1 VVSLI
6 VLVLGSELFVV
17 ASMDIALLLGVST
30 AVVGLS
36 ATAIG
41 TSLPELTTSIV
52 CARHGHPE
60 MAAGNLIGSNIF
72 NLLLILGATSLVSPL
87 TSSGIGI
94 VDLGVMIGVTSLAL
108 AFMLGKPRVERGNGG
123 ILVLIYVAYIGSL
136 FLIPT

>member
-1 VVSLI
+1 
-6 VLVLGSELFVV
+6 
-17 ASMDIALLLGVST
+17 
-30 AVVGLS
+30 
-36 ATAIG
+36 
-41 TSLPELTTSIV
+41 
-52 CARHGHPE
+52 

-136 FLIPT
+136 FLMPT